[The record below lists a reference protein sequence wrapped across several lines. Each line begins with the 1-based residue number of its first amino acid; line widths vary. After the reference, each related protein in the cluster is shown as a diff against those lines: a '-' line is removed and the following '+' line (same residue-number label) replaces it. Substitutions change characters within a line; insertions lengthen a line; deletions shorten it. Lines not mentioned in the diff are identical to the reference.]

1 MVARRAASTHRLL
14 LLVLL
19 VVLGAS
25 TACTGGSFKTARG
38 VVVDVQASGLI
49 EWESITVRT
58 DDRAELTFLRGQRI
72 DLRFWR
78 ASHLRDH
85 MATGARVRVEYDAT
99 DQGLIAVAINDASS
113 PTPDVR

>member
-1 MVARRAASTHRLL
+1 MARRAASTHRLL
-14 LLVLL
+14 PLLLL
-19 VVLGAS
+19 MVLGVA
-25 TACTGGSFKTARG
+25 TACTGGAFKNAQG

-58 DDRAELTFLRGQRI
+58 DDRAELTFLRGQTI

-99 DQGLIAVAINDASS
+99 GQGLVAVAINDVSS
-113 PTPDVR
+113 RTFGLR

>member
-1 MVARRAASTHRLL
+1 MARRAASSHRLVSL
-14 LLVLL
+14 LLV
-19 VVLGAS
+19 VVFGAA
-25 TACTGGSFKTARG
+25 TACTGSAFKTARG

-99 DQGLIAVAINDASS
+99 DQGLIAVGINDASS
-113 PTPDVR
+113 RTPDVR

>member
-1 MVARRAASTHRLL
+1 MARVPASTHRLL
-14 LLVLL
+14 PLLLA
-19 VVLGAS
+19 VVLGAA
-25 TACTGGSFKTARG
+25 TACTGGAFKTARG
-38 VVVDVQASGLI
+38 VLVDVQASGLI

-85 MATGARVRVEYDAT
+85 MATGARVRVEYDTT

-113 PTPDVR
+113 PTRDVG